1 LGETSINVQS
11 PAQRSLLI
19 NRLSGYFAILFV
31 ADLLTIHEQSITY
44 IGMPVA
50 FPRHG
55 AVGGISFLYRGRMEA
70 EITRKLFT
78 VDEYHR
84 MGEAGVFHPEARL
97 ELIEGEIIEMSPP
110 GIRHVSCV
118 NRANALFAAR
128 LAEKA
133 MVSVQNPLL
142 LSRYTEP
149 QPDIVLA
156 KPRANFYSDKR
167 LSWEDTLLAV
177 EISDS
182 TLSFDRNRKMRLYAA
197 ARVPELWIEN
207 LRNDVILVF
216 RDPAPETYSSVQTF
230 ERGQVVSPS
239 AFPEAQFTVEELL
252 G

>member
-1 LGETSINVQS
+1 MGTEV
-11 PAQRSLLI
+11 
-19 NRLSGYFAILFV
+19 
-31 ADLLTIHEQSITY
+31 
-44 IGMPVA
+44 
-50 FPRHG
+50 
-55 AVGGISFLYRGRMEA
+55 
-70 EITRKLFT
+70 TRKLFT

-110 GIRHVSCV
+110 GIRHVACV
-118 NRANALFAAR
+118 NRATALFTKR
-128 LAEKA
+128 LGEKA

-182 TLSFDRNRKMRLYAA
+182 TLSFDRKRKMPLYAA
-197 ARVPELWIEN
+197 AGVTELWIEN

-216 RDPAPETYSSVQTF
+216 RDPTPETYSSVHTF
-230 ERGQVVSPS
+230 ERGQSVSPA
-239 AFPEAQFTVEELL
+239 AFPDVPFNVGELL